1 MWGEDVRTTHY
12 NDLAAKGCAN
22 ASKGLPVIAG
32 LDLNQYYGK
41 WVKKTR
47 L

>member
-1 MWGEDVRTTHY
+1 MRY

-22 ASKGLPVIAG
+22 ASKGLFAIPG
-32 LDLNQYYGK
+32 LDQNQYYGK
-41 WVKKTR
+41 WVKKTP